1 LISYLSGHLKR
12 KSRDDMKIVVDVNG
26 VGYDVLLPQFVRRTF
41 DDKEIGAPVELEIYY
56 HVAERQPRPT
66 LIGFN
71 REHER
76 TFFERLLHVADI
88 GPMKAAK
95 ALVFSVSAVAQAIES
110 GDVQFLTRMPE
121 IGERTAQKMVATL
134 RGKVAEWALL
144 RDEGYTTPVAP
155 EEDLQREAL
164 DVLVGLGYKRAEARE
179 EVDQAMKRNP
189 GVRTVEELLREVFK
203 RGRM

>member
-1 LISYLSGHLKR
+1 MISYLSGHLKR
-12 KSRDDMKIVVDVNG
+12 KSRDDQKIVVDVNG

-41 DDKEIGAPVELEIYY
+41 DDKELGSPVELEIYY
-56 HVAERQPRPT
+56 HAAERQPRPL

-76 TFFERLLHVADI
+76 TFFERLLNVSDI

-95 ALVFSVSAVAQAIES
+95 ALVFSVSTVAQAIEN

-144 RDEGYTTPVAP
+144 RDEGFTTPAAP
-155 EEDLQREAL
+155 EEDLRREAL
-164 DVLVGLGYKRAEARE
+164 EVLVGLGYKRSEARE
-179 EVDQAMKRNP
+179 EVEEAMKRNP
-189 GVRTVEELLREVFK
+189 GIRTVEDLLREAFK
-203 RGRM
+203 RGKM